1 MPHERSSQRKPAPSS
16 NPAAQRK
23 EAGFSPAPQSWDGT
37 ALCEVELYWK
47 QGVCEHWLRF
57 GKPVATTTNA
67 DNHRVERYAAGQT
80 FALVRWASQYQGSIL
95 SRIDILQAAGPAD
108 AFTPLP
114 DVRPGA
120 KVLLSVRSWRKVSR
134 VLGLIDAIEALGIDP
149 CDMPAECWRDIQSRL
164 RSAMIPQSCTPSS
177 GHASLAQKTRAS

>member
-1 MPHERSSQRKPAPSS
+1 MPHERFAQRKPTPSGTATVQGEKDGS
-16 NPAAQRK
+16 LPALPSGA
-23 EAGFSPAPQSWDGT
+23 GT

-47 QGVCEHWLRF
+47 QGACEHWLRF
-57 GKPVATTTNA
+57 GKPVAIRTNA
-67 DNHRVERYAAGQT
+67 QKHRVERYAAGQT
-80 FALVRWASQYQGSIL
+80 FALVRWALQHQGSIL

-108 AFTPLP
+108 AFTLLP

-149 CDMPAECWRDIQSRL
+149 CDMPAACWRDIHFRL
-164 RSAMIPQSCTPSS
+164 LPAMIPQNRTPSS
-177 GHASLAQKTRAS
+177 GRASLAQKTRGS

>member
-1 MPHERSSQRKPAPSS
+1 MPHERPAQGKPAPSG
-16 NPAAQRK
+16 NPAPQGK
-23 EAGFSPAPQSWDGT
+23 GAGLSPAPQSCDGT

-57 GKPVATTTNA
+57 GKPVETCTNA
-67 DNHRVERYAAGQT
+67 LKHRVERYGAGQT

-134 VLGLIDAIEALGIDP
+134 VLALIDAIEALGIDP
-149 CDMPAECWRDIQSRL
+149 CDMPAGCWRDIHFRL
-164 RSAMIPQSCTPSS
+164 RSAMIPQSRTVSC